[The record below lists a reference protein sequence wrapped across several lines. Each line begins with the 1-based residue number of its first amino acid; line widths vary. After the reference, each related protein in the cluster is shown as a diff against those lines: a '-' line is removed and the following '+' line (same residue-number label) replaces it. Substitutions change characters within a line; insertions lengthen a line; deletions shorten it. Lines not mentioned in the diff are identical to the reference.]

1 MSCNVC
7 FAPAVRQCS
16 KCHKISY
23 CSHEHERT
31 DWSIHKSDCAKE
43 SIAMSSGCSSNSNLN
58 PSEFLNDSESTPPQ
72 LTPPQLSPQQESSTS
87 QAAYLERLDPEEDS
101 EEDSEN
107 TTPIDEN
114 FDYTNHSHNQF
125 KNLTG
130 NTMSI
135 GEVNMI
141 NPTGGPN
148 LNFK

>member
-7 FAPAVRQCS
+7 FVPAARKCS
-16 KCHKISY
+16 KCLKISY
-23 CSHEHERT
+23 CSQEHQRK
-31 DWSIHKSDCAKE
+31 DWSVHKLTCAKE
-43 SIAMSSGCSSNSNLN
+43 SIAMSSEKNLN
-58 PSEFLNDSESTPPQ
+58 QIEKKIKNLKST
-72 LTPPQLSPQQESSTS
+72 SPQQESSTS
-87 QAAYLERLDPEEDS
+87 QGTYLERLDPEEDS
-101 EEDSEN
+101 DN
-107 TTPIDEN
+107 KTPIDEN

-135 GEVNMI
+135 GEVNML